1 MRWNDW
7 IGSLNWGEWWDQGW
21 ERGRSPW
28 LVLLRG
34 GVQKKEINP
43 VDTSVRGKHRKR
55 TSAGELQKG
64 RGVGVGRE
72 ILKNCCPRSQW
83 KSLSKAS
90 VMMSNAT

>member
-7 IGSLNWGEWWDQGW
+7 IGSLNWGERWDQGW

-43 VDTSVRGKHRKR
+43 VDTSFRGKHRKR
-55 TSAGELQKG
+55 TSAG
-64 RGVGVGRE
+64 
-72 ILKNCCPRSQW
+72 
-83 KSLSKAS
+83 
-90 VMMSNAT
+90 